1 MTLSCTR
8 RLAPFSLENLCRRR
22 RYSCLGPSARSS
34 STTPIR
40 TVRRATPIL
49 DVVDLRDVVDL
60 TVIPQSFDVQNQQP
74 RNVLVDDGYS
84 SF

>member
-1 MTLSCTR
+1 MPQTKVLVTR
-8 RLAPFSLENLCRRR
+8 AVCPQF
-22 RYSCLGPSARSS
+22 S

-40 TVRRATPIL
+40 TVRRTTPIL

-74 RNVLVDDGYS
+74 RNVFVDDGYS

>member
-1 MTLSCTR
+1 MPQTKLLVTR
-8 RLAPFSLENLCRRR
+8 AVCPPF
-22 RYSCLGPSARSS
+22 S

-40 TVRRATPIL
+40 TVRRTTPIL

>member
-1 MTLSCTR
+1 MPQTKLLVTR
-8 RLAPFSLENLCRRR
+8 AVCPPF
-22 RYSCLGPSARSS
+22 S

-40 TVRRATPIL
+40 TVRRTTPIL

-60 TVIPQSFDVQNQQP
+60 TVIPQSFDAENQQP
-74 RNVLVDDGYS
+74 RHVFVDDGYS

>member
-1 MTLSCTR
+1 MPQKKVFLPRAEC
-8 RLAPFSLENLCRRR
+8 PQF
-22 RYSCLGPSARSS
+22 S